1 MLCPVHCT
9 ESSKFYLGL
18 QLPRNISFP
27 FSALRIGSAIQLAI
41 DKINLDPNILPNHT
55 LDFVYADSDCNPKV
69 SIREFIDQVQRY
81 NISALFGPACPDV
94 SEITGLLASQWN
106 IPIFGFAGQALAF
119 DDFYVYDTYVNLLS
133 SLQNMGN
140 VLTKTLRFFG
150 WKNVALF
157 GGSSEESSW
166 DMTDQLWQIIAE
178 ELEENFTII
187 AEIRYDTGNM
197 ALHQVKL
204 KEAAVSAR
212 NGGPHPVNPS
222 AHRHVNQKLPTCL
235 RGGDGI
241 SVEEDGENIA
251 YPCPPGLLESVHHFV
266 VFFSLYHG
274 RLKYYNNVS
283 DTCLCFQSI
292 ILLHIYFSVVILI
305 CAPGV
310 ARSIMME
317 AYRQG
322 MTNGRFVFFI
332 IQLFELSS
340 YVDNFWKSDV
350 PDDKNEETF
359 TAYEP
364 VFLITLQSYSQY
376 EYNTFLQEAYQ
387 RSKGPPFYSNLS
399 SVTEMSSDS
408 AYLYDAVTLYAWGV
422 QEMLDAGM
430 DPRNGR
436 DFVKNLKGYGKRQF
450 YAINGQQNK
459 FTLAPKLI
467 LRKGLEAHQCDEYQF
482 NSFFMCIGLTGL
494 VNIDFSGRRSLN
506 YSVYD
511 MQKYVNGTKF
521 VPILEYDSYSKSL
534 SPTEDFPNIAW
545 PDGTPIKD
553 LPECGF
559 YNEDCH
565 VGLEFCS
572 YFLWSKSLAT
582 PINLVLPCTHLFF
595 CFTDSYVVILIVVIV
610 IMAIT
615 AALVIGFLMSHKHKS
630 LNRYNDTWWKI
641 NYEDIV
647 FIKDTKKH
655 DENLSTGDGG
665 GNGSKSNVSSHRNYG
680 VKDKMDNRTIY
691 TSVAI
696 YQVSLLHEFLH
707 KCLPQFCQ
715 EPNITFSSLTPSK
728 LHHSNVTLCRGQS
741 IFIWLI
747 VEDCRRC
754 ILYNVSAVCALSG
767 CNNYILVGF
776 DRNLPSSMCQVITSW
791 LEMGNH
797 VTVLNFERKTPPDMS
812 KRSILHEMNQ
822 LRELR
827 HENLVMFFGVCVD
840 ATRVFIVTQCCKRGT
855 LMDILNN
862 VEFELDWIF
871 KLSLCYDIINGMIFL
886 HDSPMKSHGNLKPK
900 TCLIDS
906 RMQVKLS
913 GFGLWELQYE
923 TKRKLIFAEDMDYTD
938 LYWTAPELLRREE
951 CPYNGTQKGD
961 VYGFAIITKELIHH
975 GEKGP
980 YHDFLMEPKEI
991 ISKLINPI
999 MLLRPTLSAEKCTE
1013 QIVTLLKSC
1022 WDECADKRPGFHS
1035 IKHTLRKDNPEGEV
1049 SILDAMVDKLE
1060 KYANH
1065 LEEVVE
1071 ERTRQ
1076 LTQEKA
1082 RIDQLLIN
1090 LLPSFIAEQLMQ
1102 GKAVEPEF
1110 FESVTIFFSDIVGF
1124 TKLCSISS
1132 PLQVVDMLNDL
1143 YSLFDEI
1150 LKFYDVYKVETIGD
1164 AYMVASGLPI
1174 RNGME
1179 HAGEIA
1185 TMSLHFLSSIAA
1197 FKIRH
1202 IKNVQLQ
1209 LRIGL
1214 NTGPVVAGVVGVI
1227 MPRYCLFGDT
1237 VNVASRMESNSL
1249 PLKIHMSQSTVDVL
1263 RGFGGYEI
1271 VERGTIKVK
1280 VRNQIINF
1288 SIT

>member
-150 WKNVALF
+150 WKNVAMF

-166 DMTDQLWQIIAE
+166 DMTDQLWQIIAD

-187 AEIRYDTGNM
+187 AEIRYDTGDM

-212 NGGPHPVNPS
+212 
-222 AHRHVNQKLPTCL
+222 
-235 RGGDGI
+235 I
-241 SVEEDGENIA
+241 
-251 YPCPPGLLESVHHFV
+251 
-266 VFFSLYHG
+266 
-274 RLKYYNNVS
+274 
-283 DTCLCFQSI
+283 
-292 ILLHIYFSVVILI
+292 VILI

-310 ARSIMME
+310 ARSIMLE

-322 MTNGRFVFFI
+322 MTNGKFVFFI

-350 PDDKNEETF
+350 PDENYEDTF
-359 TAYEP
+359 AAYEP
-364 VFLITLQSYSQY
+364 VFLITLQSYSEY
-376 EYNTFLQEAYQ
+376 EYYTFLQEAYQ

-399 SVTEMSSDS
+399 SVAEMSSDS

-436 DFVKNLKGYGKRQF
+436 EFVKNLKGYGKRQF
-450 YAINGQQNK
+450 Y
-459 FTLAPKLI
+459 
-467 LRKGLEAHQCDEYQF
+467 
-482 NSFFMCIGLTGL
+482 GLTGL
-494 VNIDFSGRRSLN
+494 VNIDYSGRRSLN

-521 VPILEYDSYSKSL
+521 VPILEYDSYSKLL
-534 SPTEDFPNIAW
+534 SPTEDFPNIGW

-559 YNEDCH
+559 YNENCH
-565 VGLEFCS
+565 DGL
-572 YFLWSKSLAT
+572 
-582 PINLVLPCTHLFF
+582 
-595 CFTDSYVVILIVVIV
+595 DSYVVILIVVIV
-610 IMAIT
+610 IMSIT

-641 NYEDIV
+641 NYEDIA

-655 DENLSTGDGG
+655 DENPSTGDGG
-665 GNGSKSNVSSHRNYG
+665 GNGSKSNVSSHQNYG

-691 TSVAI
+691 TTVAI
-696 YQVSLLHEFLH
+696 YQ
-707 KCLPQFCQ
+707 
-715 EPNITFSSLTPSK
+715 
-728 LHHSNVTLCRGQS
+728 
-741 IFIWLI
+741 
-747 VEDCRRC
+747 
-754 ILYNVSAVCALSG
+754 
-767 CNNYILVGF
+767 
-776 DRNLPSSMCQVITSW
+776 
-791 LEMGNH
+791 GNH
-797 VTVLNFERKTPPDMS
+797 VTVLNFERKTPPDMN
-812 KRSILHEMNQ
+812 KRSILYEMNQ

-938 LYWTAPELLRREE
+938 LYWTAPELLRCEE

-975 GEKGP
+975 GDKGP

-1082 RIDQLLIN
+1082 KIDQLLIN
-1090 LLPSFIAEQLMQ
+1090 LLPSFIAEQLML

-1124 TKLCSISS
+1124 TKLCSIST

-1202 IKNVQLQ
+1202 IKNVQLH

-1280 VRNQIINF
+1280 GKGKQATYWLKNKAGFNKPLPTF
-1288 SIT
+1288 EFTAEESSIEEADMD

>member
-1 MLCPVHCT
+1 MAVTGIGTTLPGE
-9 ESSKFYLGL
+9 ESRGDAGEDILALKILEYETIDKRQGL

-41 DKINLDPNILPNHT
+41 DKINSDPYLLPNHT

-69 SIREFIDQVQRY
+69 SIREFIDQIQRY

-133 SLQNMGN
+133 SLRNMRN
-140 VLTKTLRFFG
+140 VLSKTLRFFG

-157 GGSSEESSW
+157 GGSAEESTW
-166 DMTDQLWQIIAE
+166 DMTDQLWEIIAE
-178 ELEENFTII
+178 ELETNFTII
-187 AEIRYDTGNM
+187 AQIRYDTGD
-197 ALHQVKL
+197 
-204 KEAAVSAR
+204 
-212 NGGPHPVNPS
+212 PS
-222 AHRHVNQKLPTCL
+222 
-235 RGGDGI
+235 
-241 SVEEDGENIA
+241 
-251 YPCPPGLLESVHHFV
+251 
-266 VFFSLYHG
+266 
-274 RLKYYNNVS
+274 
-283 DTCLCFQSI
+283 LCFQSI
-292 ILLHIYFSVVILI
+292 ILLHIYFSVIILI

-310 ARSIMME
+310 ARSIMLE
-317 AYRQG
+317 AYRLG
-322 MTNGRFVFFI
+322 MANGKFVFFI

-340 YVDNFWKSDV
+340 YVDNFWKSDSA
-350 PDDKNEETF
+350 DRKNALTF
-359 TAYEP
+359 MAYEP
-364 VFLITLQSYSQY
+364 VFLITLQSYSEY
-376 EYNTFLQEAYQ
+376 EYYTFLQEAYL

-399 SVTEMSSDS
+399 SMAEMSSDS
-408 AYLYDAVTLYAWGV
+408 AYLYDAVMLYAWGV

-430 DPRNGR
+430 DPRDGR
-436 DFVKNLKGYGKRQF
+436 NFVKNLKGYGKRQF
-450 YAINGQQNK
+450 Y
-459 FTLAPKLI
+459 
-467 LRKGLEAHQCDEYQF
+467 
-482 NSFFMCIGLTGL
+482 GLTGL
-494 VNIDFSGRRSLN
+494 VNIDFSGKRYLN

-511 MQKYVNGTKF
+511 MQTYVNGTKF
-521 VPILEYDSYSKSL
+521 VSILQYDSYSKLL
-534 SPTEDFPNIAW
+534 SATEDFTNIAW
-545 PDGTPIKD
+545 PDGIPIKD

-565 VGLEFCS
+565 DGLD
-572 YFLWSKSLAT
+572 
-582 PINLVLPCTHLFF
+582 N
-595 CFTDSYVVILIVVIV
+595 YVVILIIVIV
-610 IMAIT
+610 VMAIT

-647 FIKDTKKH
+647 FIKDNKKH
-655 DENLSTGDGG
+655 AENPSTGDC
-665 GNGSKSNVSSHRNYG
+665 GNNKSKSNVSSHHNHG
-680 VKDKMDNRTIY
+680 VKDKMENTTIY
-691 TSVAI
+691 TALAL
-696 YQVSLLHEFLH
+696 YQ
-707 KCLPQFCQ
+707 
-715 EPNITFSSLTPSK
+715 
-728 LHHSNVTLCRGQS
+728 
-741 IFIWLI
+741 
-747 VEDCRRC
+747 
-754 ILYNVSAVCALSG
+754 
-767 CNNYILVGF
+767 
-776 DRNLPSSMCQVITSW
+776 
-791 LEMGNH
+791 GNH
-797 VTVLNFERKTPPDMS
+797 VTVMNFERKTPPDMN
-812 KRSILHEMNQ
+812 KRSLLQEMNL

-827 HENLVMFFGVCVD
+827 HENLVMFFGVCID

-913 GFGLWELQYE
+913 GFGLWEVQYE
-923 TKRKLIFAEDMDYTD
+923 AKRKLIFAEDMDYTD
-938 LYWTAPELLRREE
+938 LYWSAPELLRLEE
-951 CPYNGTQKGD
+951 CPYRGTQKGD
-961 VYGFAIITKELIHH
+961 VYSFAIITKELIYH
-975 GEKGP
+975 GDMGP
-980 YHDFLMEPKEI
+980 FHDVQMEPKEI
-991 ISKLINPI
+991 IRRLINPI
-999 MLLRPTLSAEKCTE
+999 MVLRPTLTAEKCTE
-1013 QIVTLLKSC
+1013 QIASLMKSC
-1022 WDECADKRPGFHS
+1022 WDECADKRPNFHS

-1090 LLPSFIAEQLMQ
+1090 LLPSFIAEQLIQ

-1174 RNGME
+1174 RNGMQ

-1237 VNVASRMESNSL
+1237 VNVASRMESSSL
-1249 PLKIHMSQSTVDVL
+1249 PLKIHMSQSTVDL
-1263 RGFGGYEI
+1263 LTGFGGYEI

-1280 VRNQIINF
+1280 GKGNQTTYWLKGKAGFNMPLPKF
-1288 SIT
+1288 EFTAEESSTEEADMD